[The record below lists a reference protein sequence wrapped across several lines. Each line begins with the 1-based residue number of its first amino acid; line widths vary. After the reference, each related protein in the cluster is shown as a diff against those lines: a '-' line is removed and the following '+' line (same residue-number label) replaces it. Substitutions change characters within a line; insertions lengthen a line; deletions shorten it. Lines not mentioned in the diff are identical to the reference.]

1 MMIDHLGNLCH
12 NSQTQQVVFFMKIHI
27 GIRREDKNP
36 WERRA
41 PLIPAHVREL
51 SQNNPIEIW
60 LQPSDIRVFPDRD
73 YSEEGARIEED
84 LSSCSIILAIKEIP
98 NHFFQKNKVYSF
110 FSHTI
115 KGQPQNMPML
125 KKMMELGCTLIDYE
139 RIVNEEGQRLL
150 FFGKQAG
157 QAGMIDTLWAL
168 GQRLDHEN
176 IENPFSS
183 IKPALQHESLVEAK
197 EEIERAG
204 WRIHENGLSP
214 SLAPLVCGFTGYGHV
229 SRGAQDI
236 FDLLPFEEIQPG
248 EMSSLY
254 EEKNYASNTLY
265 KVVFKEEHMVK
276 PLKRSNEFELQ
287 DYYNNPQKYC
297 SVFDSYLPFLTVL
310 VNCIFWTPEYPR
322 FVTKESLRKLFLG
335 DDEPRL
341 RVIGD
346 ISCDIEGSVEVTV
359 RATTPEDPVF
369 VYDLEH
375 DAPRK
380 GVEGKGPVI
389 MAVDNLPAEISLE
402 SSVFFSGAL
411 KTLVPALAAADFS
424 GNFENCDLPDSLKR
438 AVILYRGQLTPD
450 YEYMKKFI

>member
-1 MMIDHLGNLCH
+1 MGNLCH
-12 NSQTQQVVFFMKIHI
+12 NSETQQVVFSMKIHI

-36 WERRA
+36 WERRV

-84 LSSCSIILAIKEIP
+84 LSSCSIIFAIKEIP
-98 NHFFQKNKVYSF
+98 IHFFQKDKVYVF

-115 KGQPQNMPML
+115 KGQPHSMPML
-125 KKMMELGCTLIDYE
+125 KKMMDLGCTLIDYE
-139 RIVNEEGQRLL
+139 RITDEKDQRLL

-168 GQRLDHEN
+168 GKRLSHQKTEN
-176 IENPFSS
+176 SFSS
-183 IKPALQHESLVEAK
+183 IKPAIQYASLVEAK
-197 EEIERAG
+197 EEIERVG
-204 WRIHENGLSP
+204 WQIHESGLHP
-214 SLAPLVCGFTGYGHV
+214 SLVPLVCGFAGYGHV

-236 FDLLPFEEIQPG
+236 FDLLPFKEIQPG
-248 EMSSLY
+248 EIASLF
-254 EEKNYASNTLY
+254 EEKNYASHTLY

-276 PLKRSNEFELQ
+276 SLDASVEFELQ

-297 SVFDSYLPFLTVL
+297 SVFDSYLPFLTML
-310 VNCIFWTPEYPR
+310 VNCIFWTPDYPR
-322 FVTKESLRKLFLG
+322 FVTKETLKKLFLG
-335 DDEPRL
+335 NDEPRL

-359 RATTPEDPVF
+359 RATTPDNPVF
-369 VYDLEH
+369 VYDLEQ
-375 DAPRK
+375 DEARD
-380 GVEGKGPVI
+380 GVEGRGPVI
-389 MAVDNLPAEISLE
+389 MAVDNLPAEIALE
-402 SSVFFSGAL
+402 SSVFFSEAL
-411 KTLVPALAAADFS
+411 KTLVPFIAAADFS
-424 GNFENCDLPDSLKR
+424 GNFENCGLPESVKK